1 MLLRDTEKISVRNGH
16 GGRKMINFV
25 LGTFFGGIVGVFAMC
40 LCQTAGQADEMNCTD
55 HDE

>member
-1 MLLRDTEKISVRNGH
+1 MLLGYKEKLSVCNGVR
-16 GGRKMINFV
+16 GGKMIWFI

-40 LCQTAGQADEMNCTD
+40 LCQAAGQADEMNCTD

>member
-1 MLLRDTEKISVRNGH
+1 MLFGDNEKISVRNGH
-16 GGRKMINFV
+16 GGRKMIGFI

-40 LCQTAGQADEMNCTD
+40 LCKAAGQADRMNCTD

>member
-1 MLLRDTEKISVRNGH
+1 MLLGDHEKISVCNGH
-16 GGRKMINFV
+16 GGRKMIGFI

-40 LCQTAGQADEMNCTD
+40 LCKAAGQADKMNCTD